1 MKKLSTLFLLLA
13 TTFANA
19 QEHKGFGVS
28 LRTGASSAT
37 QTLVVFSTYTK
48 QFSLFVPDYGIGIF
62 YDGHISKGLYYR
74 GQVSFLSRNWKESN
88 VIVVCGI
95 VSCLPSLSYT
105 KIDIQRNHF
114 LSPEFSFRY
123 QFGEKQIKPFLQ
135 LGLRADIYLKSQ
147 SSSGITD
154 VGSNNAANY
163 QNTSWNKVDGYEPI
177 MATAILGGGIIF
189 KRLSL
194 GIEYNPS
201 LSLLLNTT
209 VRLGGSVNKYTTL
222 NTKSTSLTISYR
234 F

>member
-13 TTFANA
+13 ATLANA

-28 LRTGASSAT
+28 LRTGVSNAT
-37 QTLVVFSTYTK
+37 QTQFVFSAYIK

-62 YDGHISKGLYYR
+62 YDGHIGKGLYYR

-88 VIVVCGI
+88 LYQLCGF
-95 VSCLPSLSYT
+95 VSCNPSLSYT
-105 KIDIQRNHF
+105 EINIQRNHF

-123 QFGEKQIKPFLQ
+123 QFCNKQLKPFLQ

-147 SSSGITD
+147 LSTATINSGSDGAIT
-154 VGSNNAANY
+154 Y
-163 QNTSWNKVDGYEPI
+163 QNTSWNKVEGYKPM
-177 MATAILGGGIIF
+177 MATAILGGGVIF

-201 LSLLLNTT
+201 LSPF
-209 VRLGGSVNKYTTL
+209 VFIQSKDYIRKYTQFDI
-222 NTKSTSLTISYR
+222 KSTSLTVSYR